1 MPAAVERRGTRPTPG
16 RVTCRPGRHRHS
28 MAAGRG
34 LVHRAGSL
42 VLGQGRTWIDRRARV
57 SPDGRAAACRRG
69 EVGGSGSAG
78 DARDGRPQDAP
89 GERDRTRAGM
99 AAGARRAAPGAAG
112 GLDCAAEGR
121 GPRSDVRGRLP
132 GTRMGGSEMASR
144 SRSRCRR
151 GRCSRPADPC
161 GPTDEQGR
169 LGSVLRADLLDR
181 CAQAGARHRVAVHSP
196 GRRAANSPSGHLEHA

>member
-1 MPAAVERRGTRPTPG
+1 
-16 RVTCRPGRHRHS
+16 

-34 LVHRAGSL
+34 LDHRAGSL

-181 CAQAGARHRVAVHSP
+181 CAPGGRSSSRRGSLAGAPRGELAKWPP
-196 GRRAANSPSGHLEHA
+196 GARLTKSS